1 MKVSV
6 YILMGMVFSIVESS
20 LLSFIPA
27 EFLKP
32 DIAIPLIIYTAFFLP
47 PRTGL
52 IVSVIMG
59 IIQEILSS
67 SPAGSMI
74 FSKVLIF
81 LLALFFKNKLYIDSR
96 YSFSYICA
104 GTVVCES
111 LIYIFLSWLAKG
123 ESKHIENVL
132 FFMLPNA
139 VFTGF
144 IAMFI
149 FSFIGYINMK
159 FFNKV

>member
-1 MKVSV
+1 MKASV
-6 YILMGMVFSIVESS
+6 YILIGIVFSVVESS
-20 LLSFIPA
+20 LLSFVPA

-32 DIAIPLIIYTAFFLP
+32 DVAIPLIIYTAFFLP
-47 PRTGL
+47 PQTGL

-59 IIQEILSS
+59 IIQEILST
-67 SPAGSMI
+67 SPPGSLM

-81 LLALFFKNKLYIDSR
+81 LLALFFKNKLYIDSK

-104 GTVVCES
+104 GAVLCES

-123 ESKHIENVL
+123 ESKHIFNVL

-144 IAMFI
+144 LAIFI
-149 FSFIGYINMK
+149 FSFIGFLNMK
-159 FFNKV
+159 FFKKV